1 MPKAFIPQLEKGP
14 FEFINKKCSV
24 SVETEKEKKKRKKM
38 KNLRGEKGKK
48 RNQSTRMGNANNG
61 DIHNG

>member
-24 SVETEKEKKKRKKM
+24 SVETEKEKKKRKK
-38 KNLRGEKGKK
+38 NEKC
-48 RNQSTRMGNANNG
+48 
-61 DIHNG
+61 